1 MDKAMITAPSAP
13 PTGPYSPGLA
23 VGDWVFLAG
32 QTGAGDTIE
41 EQTEQALDK
50 VVALLEEA
58 GCTVADVVSC
68 LVHLADLSTFQ
79 RHNVVYERYFPE
91 PRPVRTTVGA
101 SLLGGAMVEVTV
113 VARRPGCRPPARTAW
128 RWDRAATAVARS
140 TIIASATRTQGEG
153 LLPAALSSAIP

>member
-1 MDKAMITAPSAP
+1 MDKTMITAPSAP
-13 PTGPYSPGLA
+13 PAGPYSPGLA
-23 VGDWVFLAG
+23 VGEWVFLAG

-50 VVALLEEA
+50 VVALLEQALDKVVALLEQA

-79 RHNVVYERYFPE
+79 RYNVVYERYFPE

-113 VARRPGCRPPARTAW
+113 VARRPA
-128 RWDRAATAVARS
+128 
-140 TIIASATRTQGEG
+140 
-153 LLPAALSSAIP
+153 